1 MQLFPTIMPSVMSSV
16 KAARSQSTAV
26 DGSTFAGLMQG
37 FGGKAASSVPT
48 QAILLGGSSGLKSS
62 ILRDKLLTPSA
73 DATGTADVRDTL
85 LDQRTLR
92 SLKGRLSALG
102 VDDATL
108 KQLDAEAAE
117 GSLTWNKLLHTLGS
131 SPQFSGKEAAA
142 AKLDESTRNGTS
154 LALQKLG
161 FTPEEADETV
171 ATMEEGKLASAWNRI
186 LEKINSL
193 GADASVTVTPEDLEH
208 LGKAM
213 RLDAGGITRMQ
224 QLFAGQKEAQCDP
237 STLKAL
243 VAEISG
249 SVSARQ
255 AASESRIAE
264 LREVLA
270 PVMEKALE
278 RSSQL
283 SAADA
288 RTSRDSRA
296 SGILI
301 KDSATADANGF
312 THAAAH
318 SAASATRRNTA
329 AEGMQ
334 EKSDAEAARHDAR
347 ETNASIRRSEQASG
361 VQDNARGNNANGS
374 FAGRDQSSQANQSD
388 LSGNTS
394 GNASGREKDSS
405 ALRNL
410 LGRLEYQMVQPQAEM
425 GAPQPQSGNTAFSPN
440 AAAAKA
446 ADQRL
451 FEQIEN
457 GMLRTM
463 RDGARQITMQLTPE
477 DLGKL
482 TIILSVK
489 NNEVNALIR
498 PESAEAAKAIND
510 QLHQLKASLENQ
522 GLKVDNIDVQT
533 SLQNNLSGNG
543 WQSAAD
549 HNAHQEATRKFLNQR
564 RLHALR
570 TEGEGLAREMH
581 NADET
586 ERSSSRTGLDIIA

>member
-1 MQLFPTIMPSVMSSV
+1 MQLFPTFMPTVMSSV
-16 KAARSQSTAV
+16 KAARSKSAAV
-26 DGSTFAGLMQG
+26 DGSAFAGLMQG
-37 FGGKAASSVPT
+37 FGGKAISATPT
-48 QAILLGGSSGLKSS
+48 QAALLGGSSGLKSS
-62 ILRDKLLTPSA
+62 ILRDKLLSPSA

-92 SLKGRLSALG
+92 SLKSRLSALG

-131 SPQFSGKEAAA
+131 NPQFSGKEAAS
-142 AKLDESTRNGTS
+142 AKLDESTRNGAS
-154 LALQKLG
+154 VVLQKLG
-161 FTPEEADETV
+161 FSPEEADETV
-171 ATMEEGKLASAWNRI
+171 TTMEEGKLASAWNRI

-224 QLFAGQKEAQCDP
+224 QLFAGQKEAQCDS
-237 STLKAL
+237 STLKAM

-255 AASESRIAE
+255 AASESRITE

-318 SAASATRRNTA
+318 STASSTRKNTPA
-329 AEGMQ
+329 DGMQ
-334 EKSDAEAARHDAR
+334 DKSDAEAARHDAR
-347 ETNASIRRSEQASG
+347 ETNASVRRSEQASG
-361 VQDNARGNNANGS
+361 SQDNAKGNNAHGS
-374 FAGRDQSSQANQSD
+374 FAGRDQSDQ
-388 LSGNTS
+388 SGNTS
-394 GNASGREKDSS
+394 GNAAGREKDSS
-405 ALRNL
+405 GLRNL
-410 LGRLEYQMVQPQAEM
+410 LSRLEYQMVQPQAEM
-425 GAPQPQSGNTAFSPN
+425 GATQPQSGNTTFSPN

-457 GMLRTM
+457 GMLKTM

-489 NNEVNALIR
+489 NNEVNAVIR

-549 HNAHQEATRKFLNQR
+549 HNAHQEMTRKFLNQR

-570 TEGEGLAREMH
+570 AEGDGLAREMQI
-581 NADET
+581 ADET